1 MKNIISKSLIV
12 CLSLFMFS
20 CEKTDDPIYEGES
33 YLQFNKAASGVKT
46 VESGQ
51 VTADAKIEYGVL
63 NAVSGDHQVNL
74 VYDAAASTAVPGVD
88 FTLVDGGVDQLT
100 SGQTTGEFT
109 VKVLESGA
117 SPVPKVA
124 VFHLSSPTLPVAAF
138 GKDYALTMSL
148 KCPVSVFLGATGVFN
163 YSGWWNDPG
172 QYQIIQNPGVANSLR
187 VVDWLDTGLDF
198 VVNYNDEGV
207 VTFPEQSTGINY
219 QTGPNKYTIKMSQS
233 GAVSTYDACSRKLTI
248 NAFWFVPNVGSFGEK
263 TEVFV
268 GN

>member
-1 MKNIISKSLIV
+1 
-12 CLSLFMFS
+12 MFS
-20 CEKTDDPIYEGES
+20 CEKTDDPVYEGES

-51 VTADAKIEYGVL
+51 VTADAIIEYGVL
-63 NAVSGDHQVNL
+63 NAVSGNHQVNL
-74 VYDAAASTAVPGVD
+74 VYDAAASTAKPGVD
-88 FTLVDGGVDQLT
+88 FTLVDGGVSQLT
-100 SGQTTGEFT
+100 SGQTTGQFK

-124 VFHLSSPTLPVAAF
+124 VFHLSSPTLPVASF

-148 KCPVSVFLGATGVFN
+148 KCPVSVFLGTTGVFN
-163 YSGWWNDPG
+163 YNGAFWNDPG
-172 QYQIIQNPGVANSLR
+172 QYLIIKNPGVANSLR

-198 VVNYNDEGV
+198 VVNYNDAGV

-219 QTGPNKYTIKMSQS
+219 QAGPNKYTIKMSQS

-263 TEVFV
+263 SEVFV